1 MTKLLIGL
9 FSNRWSPIW
18 ESLKMDNSIH
28 TLANENIGAVLCKS
42 WEDENQSNEE
52 YEMAVFQDTLSDPTD
67 FYPVTCRRFKQ
78 IGNSTN
84 EKIRNLFE
92 LGFEKGYESVVFV
105 DPILIYHSTNI
116 IDEIQ
121 NNWKPGTILFL
132 PDTNGK
138 VALCGMEE
146 AQYWL
151 FDNFDFQEPESIV
164 EILSHCNSKKIP
176 FTVLNFFD
184 VSAGE
189 TKWKKAI
196 ETKLNA

>member
-28 TLANENIGAVLCKS
+28 SSANENIGAVLCKS

-52 YEMAVFQDTLSDPTD
+52 YELAVFQDTLSDPTD
-67 FYPVTCRRFKQ
+67 FYPVTYRRFKQ
-78 IGNSTN
+78 IGNSIN

-105 DPILIYHSTNI
+105 DPILTFHSTKI
-116 IDEIQ
+116 LKEIH
-121 NNWKPGTILFL
+121 NNWIPGTILFL
-132 PDTNGK
+132 PDSYGR

-146 AQYWL
+146 AQFWL
-151 FDNFDFQEPESIV
+151 FDSFDFQAPESIV
-164 EILSHCNSKKIP
+164 EILSHCNSKNIP
-176 FTVLNFFD
+176 FKILNPFD
-184 VSAGE
+184 TLNGE
-189 TKWKKAI
+189 ARWKEALASK
-196 ETKLNA
+196 TNT